1 MVGSQ
6 TTHRSN
12 GQGTTSQAVDRGSPV
27 PAIASWAF
35 SKDSS
40 PDPLPPG
47 SALLQV
53 FTSIHGRKVVTLAS
67 WKKNP
72 TFNIHSSVGSMTI
85 LRANEF

>member
-53 FTSIHGRKVVTLAS
+53 FTSVRGRKVVTLAS
-67 WKKNP
+67 WKKKSNVQHP
-72 TFNIHSSVGSMTI
+72 FFCWLNDYFES
-85 LRANEF
+85 